1 MSKYIVMGSQ
11 WGDEGKGKIVD
22 NISQKMDLVV
32 RFQGGAN
39 AGHTVIIEDKKYIL
53 HLIPSGIISGKAKNV
68 IGNGCVI
75 DPVTLADEINELKKS
90 YIKISTKKLFISS
103 DAHIVTP
110 LHKILDVK
118 LNKKIGTTSRGIGPA
133 YMDKAQRTGIRM
145 ESILDNTFENKFLE
159 HLEYYKNNYT
169 FINDT
174 IINEIKE
181 SLPKI
186 LNSIEMIK
194 PFITDTKEIIFDSI
208 QKNENILYEGA
219 QGTLLDIDHGSY
231 PFVTSSSTTIG
242 GAYTG
247 AGVFIEFDKRIG
259 IMKSYTTRVGEGPF
273 PTELNSDIGEKLRE
287 NGNEFGATTGRPR
300 RCGWLD
306 LPLVKKAAMI
316 NGFNYLVITKL
327 SCLSGFNKIKVAID
341 YDKNDKPIY
350 KEFPG
355 WKEEV
360 YGLNKIEDLPKNCIN
375 YIDFIENYLNIP
387 IGMISTGPNRK
398 HIIVK
403 NEL

>member
-1 MSKYIVMGSQ
+1 
-11 WGDEGKGKIVD
+11 
-22 NISQKMDLVV
+22 
-32 RFQGGAN
+32 
-39 AGHTVIIEDKKYIL
+39 
-53 HLIPSGIISGKAKNV
+53 
-68 IGNGCVI
+68 
-75 DPVTLADEINELKKS
+75 
-90 YIKISTKKLFISS
+90 
-103 DAHIVTP
+103 
-110 LHKILDVK
+110 
-118 LNKKIGTTSRGIGPA
+118 
-133 YMDKAQRTGIRM
+133 MDKAQRTGIRM

-174 IINEIKE
+174 IINEIKG

>member
-39 AGHTVIIEDKKYIL
+39 AGHTVIIEDKKFVL
-53 HLIPSGIISGKAKNV
+53 HLIPSGIISGNAKNI

-75 DPVTLADEINELKKS
+75 DPVTLADEIIDMEKS
-90 YIKISTKKLFISS
+90 GIKISTEKFFISS

-159 HLEYYKNNYT
+159 HLEYYKKNYS
-169 FINDT
+169 FIDNSM
-174 IINEIKE
+174 INEIKR

-186 LNSIEMIK
+186 IDSIKIIQ
-194 PFITDTKEIIFDSI
+194 PFITDTKQIIYNSI
-208 QKNENILYEGA
+208 QNDENILYEGA

-242 GAYTG
+242 GAFTG

-273 PTELNSDIGEKLRE
+273 PTELNDKIGEKLKE

-306 LPLVKKAAMI
+306 LPLVKKAIM
-316 NGFNYLVITKL
+316 L
-327 SCLSGFNKIKVAID
+327 
-341 YDKNDKPIY
+341 
-350 KEFPG
+350 
-355 WKEEV
+355 
-360 YGLNKIEDLPKNCIN
+360 
-375 YIDFIENYLNIP
+375 
-387 IGMISTGPNRK
+387 
-398 HIIVK
+398 
-403 NEL
+403 

>member
-145 ESILDNTFENKFLE
+145 ESILDNTFENNFLE
-159 HLEYYKNNYT
+159 HLKYYKNNYT

-247 AGVFIEFDKRIG
+247 TGVFIEFDKRIG

-306 LPLVKKAAMI
+306 LPLVNKAVVI

-327 SCLSGFNKIKVAID
+327 SCLSGFDKIKVAID